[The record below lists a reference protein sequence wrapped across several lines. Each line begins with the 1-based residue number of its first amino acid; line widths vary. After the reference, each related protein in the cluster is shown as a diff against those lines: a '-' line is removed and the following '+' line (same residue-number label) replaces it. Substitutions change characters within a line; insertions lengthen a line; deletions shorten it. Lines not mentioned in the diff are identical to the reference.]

1 MKNYVK
7 PKMRLNNEVL
17 VVKNGKEDYEQFLLD
32 LGIITPGNYDI
43 VDRATKKM
51 AVDKHVIGSVPLG
64 MAALCKSV
72 TVVNFFYPKEK
83 QGKELTLKEMYEYYE
98 GTYRYQVNEQEV
110 SLSEY

>member
-1 MKNYVK
+1 MKNYIK
-7 PKMRLNNEVL
+7 PKMRLNKEVL

-43 VDRATKKM
+43 VEKEKKKM
-51 AVDKHVIGSVPLG
+51 VVDKHVIGSVPLG